1 MTNLEMEVSCFP
13 NIKIITPAGTQTV
26 EQVVETIRSE
36 KYKDICDRIGLLKKA
51 HLADPKDKAK
61 KDKYQD
67 LKKTLPNFTA
77 SGVFSER
84 NNDSLLKHSGAAQI
98 DLDGKDNP
106 GKSMEDMREVLEN
119 DPRVFLVLKSPSRDG
134 MKALCRVS
142 ASAETHKASCEAMQA
157 YYKEKGFKADTTSD
171 VSRAF
176 FVSSD
181 PDIKTPRDF
190 GDADEYKPLEVDIS
204 IFENGK
210 LSTTPPLLTSADQID
225 PITFADVTPQRP
237 LEDATVALR
246 AIKDA
251 IGRPEYND
259 RLHILSGM
267 FNSYGQSGY
276 DAVQD
281 VFGTDGFDKPI
292 KHLTEKHTA
301 GTVFHMAAELS
312 RVQSNPLPVASDGD
326 EFLRELESMVASTPD
341 HIRKMEEQARDAVF
355 VLPRIAC
362 LGDLTII
369 NARFSTGKTLLTLW
383 LLSQRDLIDTQGL
396 KIFYINADDSFNGAI
411 EKAILAE
418 SIGVSEL
425 VPGQAGFTSDKL
437 EWIIKSAIKTEHARD
452 VVIILDTLKKFVDT
466 MDKTQARKI
475 NLLLREFSGC
485 GGTVIALA
493 HTNKHKIAGESV
505 AEGVGDFLSDFDCA
519 YLMDEIEPTPENVK
533 TIVLKNQKLRNPN
546 AKEVHFIYDTTE
558 GMTWRQRFDSVEMVG
573 NEQAKAVCAEAK
585 ANEQHE
591 EDLPTIIYLE
601 RRIHSSSEPI
611 SATALCQHD
620 LDGDASS
627 RGQRERVLSLYAD
640 TNPNELHRHWR
651 QRTMTNKKG
660 IFYTPPEKI
669 EPF

>member
-13 NIKIITPAGTQTV
+13 NIKTTTNPKQLPLPDVLQAVKEGVWQDGQDKVRKTKAIWDIDP
-26 EQVVETIRSE
+26 ESKE
-36 KYKDICDRIGLLKKA
+36 KKKA
-51 HLADPKDKAK
+51 YKSAK
-61 KDKYQD
+61 HAMPAI
-67 LKKTLPNFTA
+67 TI
-77 SGVFSER
+77 SGTFSQR
-84 NNDSLLKHSGAAQI
+84 NNDSLLQHSSALQI
-98 DLDGKDNP
+98 DLDGDDNP
-106 GKSMEDMREVLEN
+106 SWTVEKMKETLADDPYIYSVGVSLSGNGVKGVALIPADPERHLDSFLTIQGHFRDTYGLEM
-119 DPRVFLVLKSPSRDG
+119 D
-134 MKALCRVS
+134 
-142 ASAETHKASCEAMQA
+142 
-157 YYKEKGFKADTTSD
+157 
-171 VSRAF
+171 
-176 FVSSD
+176 
-181 PDIKTPRDF
+181 
-190 GDADEYKPLEVDIS
+190 DATKDIS
-204 IFENGK
+204 RPCFVWHDPELVIKDLNSVKMVEP
-210 LSTTPPLLTSADQID
+210 TIEHTPPLLTSADQID

-237 LEDATVALR
+237 LKDATEALR

-267 FNSYGQSGY
+267 FNSYGQAGY

-281 VFGTDGFDKPI
+281 VFGTDGFDKPT

-301 GTVFHMAAELS
+301 GTVFHMANELS
-312 RVQSNPLPVASDGD
+312 RVKNTPLPIASDGD

-383 LLSQRDLIDTQGL
+383 LLSQRNLIDTQGL

-519 YLMDEIEPTPENVK
+519 YLMDEIEPTPENTK

-558 GMTWRQRFDSVEMVG
+558 GLTWKQRFDSVEMVG

-585 ANEQHE
+585 ADEQHK
-591 EDLPTIIYLE
+591 EDIETIIYLE

-611 SATALCQHD
+611 SLTALCQKD
-620 LDGDASS
+620 LNGDTPSK
-627 RGQRERVLSLYAD
+627 GQRKRVLSLYAD

-651 QRTMTNKKG
+651 QRTMVNKKG

>member
-13 NIKIITPAGTQTV
+13 NIKTITPAGTQTV

-142 ASAETHKASCEAMQA
+142 ASAETHKASCKAMQA

>member
-620 LDGDASS
+620 LDGHKSS

-640 TNPNELHRHWR
+640 KNPNESHRHWR
-651 QRTMTNKKG
+651 QRKLTNKKG